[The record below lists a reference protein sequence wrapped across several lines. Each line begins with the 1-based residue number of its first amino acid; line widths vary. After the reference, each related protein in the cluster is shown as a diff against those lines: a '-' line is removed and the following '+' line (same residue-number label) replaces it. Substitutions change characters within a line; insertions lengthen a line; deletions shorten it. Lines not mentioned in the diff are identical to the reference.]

1 MSNKM
6 ELTRTVPAHDKTM
19 RAKWCKLNYKKMSK
33 KFRNIVKYGRSNL
46 ISCYWCK
53 RPHEDGEMMALA
65 CFAYIGDRTLC
76 QKCAAELLSGDD
88 DA

>member
-6 ELTRTVPAHDKTM
+6 ELTRTIPAHDKTY
-19 RAKWCKLNYKKMSK
+19 RARWCKLDGMKMSK
-33 KFRNIVKYGRSNL
+33 KFRDVRMNRITNL
-46 ISCYWCK
+46 NSCYWCK
-53 RPHEDGEMMALA
+53 RPHLDGEMMAIA
-65 CFAYIGDRTLC
+65 SVVRVGNRTLC

>member
-6 ELTRTVPAHDKTM
+6 ELTRTIPART
-19 RAKWCKLNYKKMSK
+19 RTLSAKWCKLDGIKMSK
-33 KFRNIVKYGRSNL
+33 KFRSARKDTYADVN
-46 ISCYWCK
+46 SCHWCK
-53 RPHEDGEMMALA
+53 RPHLDGEMMAIA
-65 CFAYIGDRTLC
+65 SFVRVGNRTLC